1 MSDPVDLGQRRA
13 PLAEAAEDRLIAW
26 RSHVDVMFQCSAI
39 ITDALKQMWAVGAE
53 PSEIVET
60 LHVAAAG
67 IARRGA
73 LTGPPRFISRAARH
87 SADNALL
94 TDSRSQFTRAEG

>member
-39 ITDALKQMWAVGAE
+39 ITDALKQMWAAGAK
-53 PSEIVET
+53 PTEIVET

-67 IARRGA
+67 ETLKSSLKNGRVIDRARCGHARR
-73 LTGPPRFISRAARH
+73 LT
-87 SADNALL
+87 
-94 TDSRSQFTRAEG
+94 

>member
-39 ITDALKQMWAVGAE
+39 ITDALKQMWAAGAK
-53 PSEIVET
+53 PSEIVKT
-60 LHVAAAG
+60 LHAAAAG
-67 IARRGA
+67 IARRGVD
-73 LTGPPRFISRAARH
+73 PI
-87 SADNALL
+87 
-94 TDSRSQFTRAEG
+94 TDDVET